1 MYNKSCLT
9 VKLIKNQLVLPTVE
23 NKTFVMFTTTTILTM
38 TKLHWKR
45 RLEKKKIFIKN
56 HVL

>member
-45 RLEKKKIFIKN
+45 RLEKKKKN
-56 HVL
+56 IY